1 MLQPMLG
8 RWSGEIG
15 FPASAASQ
23 AARRSLPVTR
33 MPFSG
38 RLSSN
43 WPR

>member
-8 RWSGEIG
+8 FCSSLTGSPETTASMALRRSAPVIG
-15 FPASAASQ
+15 FVF
-23 AARRSLPVTR
+23 L
-33 MPFSG
+33 G